1 MEFTSFLATIFIF
14 LICLMIT
21 FKPTEKVTI
30 LGAILIIPLLVF
42 IIY

>member
-14 LICLMIT
+14 LICLVVT
-21 FKPTEKVTI
+21 YKPTKKITI
-30 LGAILIIPLLVF
+30 IGAILIIPLLVF